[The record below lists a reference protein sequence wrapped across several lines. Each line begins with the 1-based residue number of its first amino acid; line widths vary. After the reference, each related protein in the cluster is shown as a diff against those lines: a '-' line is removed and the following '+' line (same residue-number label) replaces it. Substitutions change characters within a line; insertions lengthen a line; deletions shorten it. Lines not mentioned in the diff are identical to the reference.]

1 MTNEPQHNTLAIKTT
16 ITTPPQNRKHTLTR
30 AIHGTSPATNARYV
44 KFEDADWKL
53 EGANEP
59 GLYPVLPN
67 SRTWKLDKGR
77 KHAVLKVSRKQIPL
91 TPAFAITAHASQGK
105 TLPPGRTQNA
115 TCTDG
120 TTQQMHRCK

>member
-1 MTNEPQHNTLAIKTT
+1 MLT
-16 ITTPPQNRKHTLTR
+16 HTL
-30 AIHGTSPATNARYV
+30 HDTSPATNIRYV

-115 TCTDG
+115 TCSRRHNAADAHAANEPSPG
-120 TTQQMHRCK
+120 THDCICKR

>member
-1 MTNEPQHNTLAIKTT
+1 M
-16 ITTPPQNRKHTLTR
+16 
-30 AIHGTSPATNARYV
+30 RYV

-120 TTQQMHRCK
+120 TTQQMHTLQMSLAPARTIAFAKDEEIAATQRS